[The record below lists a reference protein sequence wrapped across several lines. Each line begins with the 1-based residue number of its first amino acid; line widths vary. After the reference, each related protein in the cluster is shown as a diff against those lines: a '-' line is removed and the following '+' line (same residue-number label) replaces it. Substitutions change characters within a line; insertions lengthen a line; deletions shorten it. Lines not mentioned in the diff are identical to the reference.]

1 MGESAAASEGD
12 GGGREP
18 LIMAP
23 KLGRRLRDAKG
34 STLIE
39 AALITPLFLL
49 LTFSIVDF
57 GGLFYAYL
65 ALENGVSLASRYGVT
80 GRAMDDPMSPGT
92 PLNHQETLK
101 AAMRQGTPTLTI
113 PDSAFTFAH
122 RSPGGGAWI
131 NGTGGPGEL
140 ERVSVD
146 YTWRFFTPLVG
157 VFFTNGEVNLRVDS
171 AMKNEGVFE

>member
-1 MGESAAASEGD
+1 MAS
-12 GGGREP
+12 RVV
-18 LIMAP
+18 
-23 KLGRRLRDAKG
+23 KRLANAKG
-34 STLIE
+34 TALVE

-80 GRAMDDPMSPGT
+80 GRTLDDPAHPGT

-101 AAMRQGTPTLTI
+101 LAMRQGTPTLTI

-122 RSPGGGAWI
+122 RSVGGAAWL
-131 NGTGGPGEL
+131 NGPGAPGEL
-140 ERVSVD
+140 ERLSVD
-146 YTWRFFTPLVG
+146 YNWQFFTPLVG
-157 VFFTNGEVNLRVDS
+157 AFFPGGQVNLRVDS
-171 AMKNEGVFE
+171 AMKNEASFQ

>member
-1 MGESAAASEGD
+1 MVTRVVKRLGD
-12 GGGREP
+12 Q
-18 LIMAP
+18 
-23 KLGRRLRDAKG
+23 KG
-34 STLIE
+34 TSLIE

-80 GRAMDDPMSPGT
+80 GRMLDDPANPGT

-101 AAMRQGTPTLTI
+101 LAMRQGTPTLTI

-122 RSPGGGAWI
+122 RAPGGAVWLGGPGA
-131 NGTGGPGEL
+131 PGEL

-146 YTWRFFTPLVG
+146 YSWKFFTPIVG
-157 VFFTNGEVNLRVDS
+157 VFFTGGQVNLRVDS
-171 AMKNEGVFE
+171 AMKNESSFQ

>member
-1 MGESAAASEGD
+1 MST
-12 GGGREP
+12 RNV
-18 LIMAP
+18 
-23 KLGRRLRDAKG
+23 KRLGDAKG
-34 STLIE
+34 TALIE

-49 LTFSIVDF
+49 LTFSIADF

-80 GRAMDDPMSPGT
+80 GRAMDDPMNPGT
-92 PLNHQETLK
+92 PLGHEETLK

-122 RSPGGGAWI
+122 RSSGAGAWI
-131 NGTGGPGEL
+131 NGVGAPGEL
-140 ERVSVD
+140 ERISVD

-157 VFFTNGEVNLRVDS
+157 VFFTNGEINLRVDS
-171 AMKNEGVFE
+171 AMKNEGALE

>member
-1 MGESAAASEGD
+1 MTP
-12 GGGREP
+12 RVV
-18 LIMAP
+18 
-23 KLGRRLRDAKG
+23 KRLKDARG
-34 STLIE
+34 TTMIE
-39 AALITPLFLL
+39 AAFITPLFLL

-80 GRAMDDPMSPGT
+80 GRSLADPVTGA

-113 PDSAFTFAH
+113 PDSAFSFAH
-122 RSPGGGAWI
+122 RAPGGGAWLA
-131 NGTGGPGEL
+131 GTGGPGEL

-146 YTWRFFTPLVG
+146 YTWTFFTPIVAALFPGGQVSI
-157 VFFTNGEVNLRVDS
+157 RVDS
-171 AMKNEGVFE
+171 AMKNEGAF